1 MKPFPPPF
9 TIRTIAGNNRNNIII
24 REKNIK
30 ITQKGNRLDLEL
42 SVRFKHTNTHN
53 KISFY
58 DARDRV
64 NDQRAFLDIFIQF
77 ELRVQQQ
84 MKWKIIIKS

>member
-42 SVRFKHTNTHN
+42 SIRLKHT
-53 KISFY
+53 
-58 DARDRV
+58 
-64 NDQRAFLDIFIQF
+64 Q
-77 ELRVQQQ
+77 
-84 MKWKIIIKS
+84 